1 MLGFLN
7 GGPRLYGFL
16 SRAPSS
22 PKLQVNKV
30 IELMSAKST
39 HLPSTSPGDYEVKTT
54 QVVPFHVLSTT
65 DSVIDASHSTAPS
78 ASMPCEH
85 YAQSDHHL
93 RPLFPCAMSRR
104 ELAPSIVTGIHY
116 DDTEIVLPQDPGLH
130 AVLIP
135 YDAFTLHQPD
145 PQMIVFDPELIVLD
159 PVGETFNDEFPVYL
173 VGSSY
178 SQVSTRT
185 TSAFMPRHAPLRGIF
200 DSMHHAGADSIF
212 RLRALNSSDKRR
224 RRRIRAAL
232 SATPQQDN
240 ECRADSR
247 HGFGHCY
254 GGVSTPM
261 TSVTASAEW
270 VHTGP
275 NPCVSASMYNV
286 CLGISR
292 VVLHRSAILVDEL
305 ILPVAA
311 EAMRV
316 LERIPPEVWR
326 FAILATM
333 LPSVMAGGDKGDPS
347 VPVFDGVTATYTSWF
362 IAFLGWICWK
372 RPSLTPLLD
381 GSLARPVPVAVP
393 ANPGPSPP
401 PPGAEPPNA
410 GPEPAPADPAN
421 VTAAEAA
428 AHAAWVTAR
437 DARAD
442 WVTATNDLA
451 AWRAL
456 DAAYKAAVAA
466 NVPTI
471 EWDGYN
477 TQLFGAI
484 ISHVSAPLQASL
496 YVASPSDGVGAVTYL
511 KARYGSHSVGDRA
524 EATARLQRSHIDVRA
539 KLSEADLQM
548 QFNEMSV
555 AAADIVSAGGTRPD
569 DALLISIFEN
579 SLPSAYSQIRQMIR
593 YRAHTVFTDYYN
605 DMLSQVKAEL
615 RATTAPA
622 LGAFSMTAQGG
633 VYQVGGNGKG
643 KGKGKGKGS
652 SHGQGRGRG
661 GQGGEPSDLSSNPC
675 FNCLG
680 ADHTRDRCS
689 QPKVKCDHCG
699 ADHHSSLCFKGPGG
713 HARDALG
720 YNARH
725 AIERQSAAA
734 TSSQPQAHSATSMN
748 ALVQQYQAW
757 RTSRGSNGSSSAA
770 PPASSA
776 PQSLSTTTMVTPSI
790 NAVSASSTPT
800 DDFAEFL
807 DSMFATATNGVNM
820 VRSQPPM
827 LSTTEDDSSQSVKLP
842 GLTCSAVSEETDVVT
857 ADPSRS
863 SHDLQS
869 STLGIFS
876 LSRRT
881 PMSVIGFVD
890 SQASNW
896 VVPHI
901 DYLLRVTNRTPTVPV
916 NTAGGPIVP
925 IATGV
930 VGLHMVD
937 RDGVWHYLE
946 VPDVLVMPSC
956 TQVLYSQP
964 QMALLGFKHNLDD
977 GFITTPRGHVIPT
990 LPNYSIELSFGPPPK
1005 PMLSAYPVRSMPLSK
1020 QGKGTDSTTTVPQ
1033 SMLWQRL
1040 GFPSEHAW
1048 RHLQSVTTD
1057 HGLPT
1062 NAHLRFDFPIN
1073 DAVARARTRA
1083 LPFHSLRDPDDLP
1096 APGSMLYLDF
1106 AGPMVA
1112 SYPHK
1117 FTYYC
1122 GVVDAGSQY
1131 SRLFACHGPT
1141 REVARASQLALCAD
1155 LRSLLGLSHPLK
1167 PHVVV
1172 TDQGSAFMSHYFR
1185 DFLSDDHVRHW
1196 PSAPYTPQQNPFVE
1210 RMWGT
1215 RFAAAR
1221 AMLAFANLGPA
1232 FAPYALQAAN
1242 WVWNRLP
1249 LAARANLSSWFI
1261 LTRRTASLAYLRTF
1275 GCLVRVLVPDA
1286 RREGDRH
1293 FADRGSLGINLGPS
1307 EQSPAYC
1314 VYVPSSR
1321 KFLTSRHVVFY
1332 EDVLPGVR
1340 GVDASWRAV
1349 VSGEEGVENRA
1360 SPTLTAPQPAPQP
1373 QFIELSPDTAPNS
1386 LQLDATIDV
1395 APTADDPAMPINTAP
1410 TTVPMTSAPV
1420 AAPHQPTTQPL
1431 AAPTAPSPPQPTA
1444 RQPDARPTPRL
1455 RKGDSGDP
1463 NDPQSRL
1470 FAREPSTRVR
1480 KQTDRFAFAYSNPS
1494 TSCKRLAVLNAI
1506 CVAAAMGPTSSY
1518 FGRPYFAYE
1527 NHVGCLGTAYAIT
1540 NTADFGDVPIP
1551 RGYRQ
1556 AIQSKHA
1563 SYWKDAIAKEL
1574 NGLIQ
1579 NQTWVVM
1586 RHDDLPKDANLMSC
1600 HMVFTVKRNS
1610 DGSIEKF
1617 KCRLVANGNTQRHGV
1632 DFDRIFSTVVKVS
1645 TIRLVLAVAAAR
1657 DYNLTSIDVKQAYLQ
1672 AELNEDLYMTMPPGL
1687 ASYDRDGHRLI
1698 VKLRKSLYGLKQ
1710 AGREW
1715 GQLLTSFLVSY
1726 GFTRS
1731 SIDVCMYTFTSGSSF
1746 IWLCV
1751 WVDDCVIVDNC
1762 SATRNKFISAL
1773 DARFP
1778 LTDKGDLEWILGV
1791 KITRNRQRRTLD
1803 LSQELY
1809 VRDLVKRFGSL
1820 MEGLT
1825 KRFDSPVDSTVCL
1838 SSDQCPAHDSP
1849 EAASMAAHH
1858 DDYMS
1863 LVGAFLWLS
1872 NVTRPELSYITSQ
1885 LARFVSNPGRVH
1897 YNAALRVLLY
1907 LDGSSQRTLHYAP
1920 KASLGFQTYVDSNWD
1935 VKFSISGAIFVFM
1948 GCAIHWFS
1956 KTQRSVS
1963 LSSTE
1968 AEFFAAMM
1976 AARDCVQI
1984 REVLIDL
1991 GLLTPGPSIVRSD
2004 NKSVIDLSLDA
2015 IAFKKTKH
2023 IMRAAEFLR
2032 DLCLRSVLTLRW
2044 ISGENNPADI
2054 FTKGH
2059 TLAAFRAYM
2068 HILDAL
2074 DKVA

>member
-1 MLGFLN
+1 M
-7 GGPRLYGFL
+7 
-16 SRAPSS
+16 
-22 PKLQVNKV
+22 
-30 IELMSAKST
+30 
-39 HLPSTSPGDYEVKTT
+39 
-54 QVVPFHVLSTT
+54 
-65 DSVIDASHSTAPS
+65 
-78 ASMPCEH
+78 
-85 YAQSDHHL
+85 
-93 RPLFPCAMSRR
+93 RR
-104 ELAPSIVTGIHY
+104 IWE
-116 DDTEIVLPQDPGLH
+116 
-130 AVLIP
+130 
-135 YDAFTLHQPD
+135 
-145 PQMIVFDPELIVLD
+145 
-159 PVGETFNDEFPVYL
+159 
-173 VGSSY
+173 
-178 SQVSTRT
+178 
-185 TSAFMPRHAPLRGIF
+185 
-200 DSMHHAGADSIF
+200 
-212 RLRALNSSDKRR
+212 RR
-224 RRRIRAAL
+224 RCRIRA
-232 SATPQQDN
+232 TMRRIWDQRYYD
-240 ECRADSR
+240 
-247 HGFGHCY
+247 
-254 GGVSTPM
+254 T
-261 TSVTASAEW
+261 
-270 VHTGP
+270 
-275 NPCVSASMYNV
+275 V
-286 CLGISR
+286 CLGISC
-292 VVLHRSAILVDEL
+292 VVRRHSAIFIDEFMV
-305 ILPVAA
+305 PAA
-311 EAMRV
+311 AMAMRSI
-316 LERIPPEVWR
+316 EHIPPEVLR
-326 FAILATM
+326 FIIIAAM
-333 LPSVMAGGDKGDPS
+333 LPSVMAGGDKGDPT

-381 GSLARPVPVAVP
+381 GSLARPASVAVP

-401 PPGAEPPNA
+401 LPGVEPPDA
-410 GPEPAPADPAN
+410 GPEPVPVNPAS
-421 VTAAEAA
+421 VTAAEVA
-428 AHAAWVTAR
+428 AHDAWVTAR

-442 WVTATNDLA
+442 WVTATADLA
-451 AWRAL
+451 TWRAL

-466 NVPTI
+466 NMSSI

-496 YVASPSDGVGAVTYL
+496 YVASPSDGVGAVNYL
-511 KARYGSHSVGDRA
+511 KNRYGSHSVGDRA
-524 EATARLQRSHIDVRA
+524 EATARLQRSHIDARA

-548 QFNEMSV
+548 QYNEMSV

-569 DALLISIFEN
+569 DVLLISIFEN

-593 YRAHTVFTDYYN
+593 YRAHTVFADYYN

-622 LGAFSMTAQGG
+622 LGAFSMTDQGG
-633 VYQVGGNGKG
+633 VYQISGKG
-643 KGKGKGKGS
+643 KGKGRGKGKGS
-652 SHGQGRGRG
+652 PYSQGRGRG

-680 ADHTRDRCS
+680 TDHTRDRCS

-713 HARDALG
+713 RARDALG
-720 YNARH
+720 YNARR
-725 AIERQSAAA
+725 AIERQTAAA
-734 TSSQPQAHSATSMN
+734 TPSQPQAHSATSMD
-748 ALVQQYQAW
+748 ALVQQYRAW
-757 RTSRGSNGSSSAA
+757 RTARGSHGLLSTA
-770 PPASSA
+770 PPASST
-776 PQSLSTTTMVTPSI
+776 PQGSSSTTMVTPSI
-790 NAVSASSTPT
+790 NAASANSAPT
-800 DDFAEFL
+800 EDFAEFL

-820 VRSQPPM
+820 VRSQ
-827 LSTTEDDSSQSVKLP
+827 SVKVS
-842 GLTCSAVSEETDVVT
+842 GSTCSAVSEGTDVVT
-857 ADPSRS
+857 ADSPSS
-863 SHDLQS
+863 SYNLRS

-881 PMSVIGFVD
+881 PISVIGFVD

-901 DYLLRVTNRTPTVPV
+901 DHLLRVTDRTPTVPV

-925 IATGV
+925 LAVGV
-930 VGLHMVD
+930 VGLHLVD
-937 RDGVWHYLE
+937 RDGIWHYLE

-964 QMALLGFKHNLDD
+964 QMAQLGFKHNLDD
-977 GFITTPRGHVIPT
+977 GFIVTPRGHVIPT
-990 LPNYSIELSFGPPPK
+990 LPNYGIEVSFGPPPE
-1005 PMLSAYPVRSMPLSK
+1005 PTLSAHPVRSMPLSK

-1033 SMLWQRL
+1033 FMLWQRL

-1062 NAHLRFDFPIN
+1062 NAHLRFDFPVN

-1083 LPFHSLRDPDDLP
+1083 LPFHNLRDPDDLP

-1155 LRSLLGLSHPLK
+1155 LRSMLGLSHPLK

-1242 WVWNRLP
+1242 YVWNRLP

-1261 LTRRTASLAYLRTF
+1261 LTRRAASLAYLRTF

-1293 FADRGSLGINLGPS
+1293 FADRGNLGINLGPS
-1307 EQSPAYC
+1307 EQSPAYI

-1340 GVDASWRAV
+1340 GIDASWRAV
-1349 VSGEEGVENRA
+1349 VSGEEGVENRDL
-1360 SPTLTAPQPAPQP
+1360 PAPQPAPLP
-1373 QFIELSPDTAPNS
+1373 QFTELSPDTAPNS
-1386 LQLDATIDV
+1386 PQLDAAIDV
-1395 APTADDPAMPINTAP
+1395 APTADDPAMPADAAPAPAPMATAP
-1410 TTVPMTSAPV
+1410 MTV
-1420 AAPHQPTTQPL
+1420 PHQPVVQPSAAQPL
-1431 AAPTAPSPPQPTA
+1431 AVPSPPRPAA
-1444 RQPDARPTPRL
+1444 RQPDVRHTPRL
-1455 RKGDSGDP
+1455 PKGDSGDP

-1470 FAREPSTRVR
+1470 FIREPSTRVR
-1480 KQTDRFAFAYSNPS
+1480 KQTDRFVFAYSNPS
-1494 TSCKRLAVLNAI
+1494 TSCKRLAVFNAI
-1506 CVAAAMGPTSSY
+1506 CVAAAMSPTSTY
-1518 FGRPYFAYE
+1518 FGRPYFAYV
-1527 NHVGCLGTAYAIT
+1527 NHIGCLGTAYAIT

-1632 DFDRIFSTVVKVS
+1632 DFDRIFSTVVRVS

-1687 ASYDRDGHRLI
+1687 ASYDRDGHRLV

-1715 GQLLTSFLVSY
+1715 GQLLMSFLVSY
-1726 GFTRS
+1726 GFIRS

-1791 KITRNRQRRTLD
+1791 KITRDRQRRTLD

-1820 MEGLT
+1820 VEGLT

-1838 SSDQCPAHDSP
+1838 SPDQCPAHDSP
-1849 EAASMAAHH
+1849 EAAAMAAHH

-1885 LARFVSNPGRVH
+1885 LARFVSNPGRIH
-1897 YNAALRVLLY
+1897 YTAALRVLLY

-1935 VKFSISGAIFVFM
+1935 VRFSISGAVFVFM

-1984 REVLIDL
+1984 REVLVDL
-1991 GLLTPGPSIVRSD
+1991 GLLAPGPSIVRSD
-2004 NKSVIDLSLDA
+2004 NKSVIDLSFDA

-2059 TLAAFRAYM
+2059 ALAAFRAYM
-2068 HILDAL
+2068 RILDAL

>member
-1 MLGFLN
+1 M
-7 GGPRLYGFL
+7 
-16 SRAPSS
+16 
-22 PKLQVNKV
+22 V
-30 IELMSAKST
+30 
-39 HLPSTSPGDYEVKTT
+39 
-54 QVVPFHVLSTT
+54 
-65 DSVIDASHSTAPS
+65 
-78 ASMPCEH
+78 
-85 YAQSDHHL
+85 
-93 RPLFPCAMSRR
+93 RP
-104 ELAPSIVTGIHY
+104 
-116 DDTEIVLPQDPGLH
+116 Q
-130 AVLIP
+130 
-135 YDAFTLHQPD
+135 
-145 PQMIVFDPELIVLD
+145 
-159 PVGETFNDEFPVYL
+159 
-173 VGSSY
+173 
-178 SQVSTRT
+178 
-185 TSAFMPRHAPLRGIF
+185 
-200 DSMHHAGADSIF
+200 
-212 RLRALNSSDKRR
+212 
-224 RRRIRAAL
+224 
-232 SATPQQDN
+232 
-240 ECRADSR
+240 
-247 HGFGHCY
+247 
-254 GGVSTPM
+254 
-261 TSVTASAEW
+261 
-270 VHTGP
+270 
-275 NPCVSASMYNV
+275 
-286 CLGISR
+286 
-292 VVLHRSAILVDEL
+292 
-305 ILPVAA
+305 
-311 EAMRV
+311 
-316 LERIPPEVWR
+316 
-326 FAILATM
+326 
-333 LPSVMAGGDKGDPS
+333 
-347 VPVFDGVTATYTSWF
+347 
-362 IAFLGWICWK
+362 
-372 RPSLTPLLD
+372 
-381 GSLARPVPVAVP
+381 
-393 ANPGPSPP
+393 SPP
-401 PPGAEPPNA
+401 L
-410 GPEPAPADPAN
+410 PACDP
-421 VTAAEAA
+421 
-428 AHAAWVTAR
+428 
-437 DARAD
+437 
-442 WVTATNDLA
+442 DLA
-451 AWRAL
+451 A
-456 DAAYKAAVAA
+456 
-466 NVPTI
+466 
-471 EWDGYN
+471 
-477 TQLFGAI
+477 QL
-484 ISHVSAPLQASL
+484 
-496 YVASPSDGVGAVTYL
+496 
-511 KARYGSHSVGDRA
+511 RA
-524 EATARLQRSHIDVRA
+524 E
-539 KLSEADLQM
+539 M
-548 QFNEMSV
+548 V
-555 AAADIVSAGGTRPD
+555 AP
-569 DALLISIFEN
+569 E
-579 SLPSAYSQIRQMIR
+579 
-593 YRAHTVFTDYYN
+593 
-605 DMLSQVKAEL
+605 
-615 RATTAPA
+615 
-622 LGAFSMTAQGG
+622 
-633 VYQVGGNGKG
+633 
-643 KGKGKGKGS
+643 
-652 SHGQGRGRG
+652 
-661 GQGGEPSDLSSNPC
+661 
-675 FNCLG
+675 
-680 ADHTRDRCS
+680 
-689 QPKVKCDHCG
+689 
-699 ADHHSSLCFKGPGG
+699 
-713 HARDALG
+713 
-720 YNARH
+720 
-725 AIERQSAAA
+725 
-734 TSSQPQAHSATSMN
+734 
-748 ALVQQYQAW
+748 LVQL
-757 RTSRGSNGSSSAA
+757 RSSS
-770 PPASSA
+770 
-776 PQSLSTTTMVTPSI
+776 
-790 NAVSASSTPT
+790 
-800 DDFAEFL
+800 
-807 DSMFATATNGVNM
+807 
-820 VRSQPPM
+820 
-827 LSTTEDDSSQSVKLP
+827 
-842 GLTCSAVSEETDVVT
+842 
-857 ADPSRS
+857 
-863 SHDLQS
+863 
-869 STLGIFS
+869 LGIFS

-881 PMSVIGFVD
+881 PMSVVGFVD

-901 DYLLRVTNRTPTVPV
+901 DYLLRVTNSAPTEPV
-916 NTAGGPIVP
+916 NTAGGPVVP
-925 IATGV
+925 LAVGV
-930 VGLHMVD
+930 IGVHVLD
-937 RDGVWHYLE
+937 RDGIWHYFE
-946 VPDVLVMPSC
+946 VPNVLVMPSC
-956 TQVLYSQP
+956 AQVLYSQP
-964 QMALLGFKHNLDD
+964 QMAQLGFKHNLDD
-977 GFITTPRGHVIPT
+977 GYIATPRGHIIPT
-990 LPNYSIELSFGPPPK
+990 LPNYGIEISFGPPPE
-1005 PMLSAYPVRSMPLSK
+1005 PTLSAHPVRSMPLSK

-1057 HGLPT
+1057 HGLPA

-1117 FTYYC
+1117 FIYYC

-1141 REVARASQLALCAD
+1141 REIARASQLALCAD

-1242 WVWNRLP
+1242 YVWNRLP

-1261 LTRRTASLAYLRTF
+1261 LTRQPASLAYLRTF

-1293 FADRGSLGINLGPS
+1293 FADRGNLGINLGPS

-1340 GVDASWRAV
+1340 GIDASWRAV
-1349 VSGEEGVENRA
+1349 MSGEEGVETRA
-1360 SPTLTAPQPAPQP
+1360 LPAPQS
-1373 QFIELSPDTAPNS
+1373 QFIELSPDTTPNS
-1386 LQLDATIDV
+1386 PQLDAPIDV
-1395 APTADDPAMPINTAP
+1395 APTADDPAMPIDAAP
-1410 TTVPMTSAPV
+1410 TPVPVAAAPV
-1420 AAPHQPTTQPL
+1420 AAPHQPVVQPPAAQPL
-1431 AAPTAPSPPQPTA
+1431 AAPTPPRPTA
-1444 RQPDARPTPRL
+1444 RQPDVQPTPRL

-1470 FAREPSTRVR
+1470 FAREPSARVR
-1480 KQTDRFAFAYSNPS
+1480 KQTDKFAFAYFNPS
-1494 TSCKRLAVLNAI
+1494 ACSKRLAAFNAI
-1506 CVAAAMGPTSSY
+1506 CVIAAMASTPAYSGI
-1518 FGRPYFAYE
+1518 PYFAYE
-1527 NHVGCLGTAYAIT
+1527 NHIGCLGSAYAIT

-1563 SYWKDAIAKEL
+1563 SYWKDAISKEL

-1586 RHDDLPKDANLMSC
+1586 RHDDLPDDVNLMSC

-1617 KCRLVANGNTQRHGV
+1617 KCRLVANGNTQRYGV

-1672 AELNEDLYMTMPPGL
+1672 ADLNEDLYMTMPPGL
-1687 ASYDRDGHRLI
+1687 ASYDRDGHRLV

-1715 GQLLTSFLVSY
+1715 GQLLTSFLVNY

-1731 SIDVCMYTFTSGSSF
+1731 SIDVFMYTFASGSSF

-1762 SATRNKFISAL
+1762 STMRDAFVSAL

-1791 KITRNRQRRTLD
+1791 KITRNRQSRTLD

-1820 MEGLT
+1820 VEGLT

-1838 SSDQCPAHDSP
+1838 SPDQCPAHDSP
-1849 EAASMAAHH
+1849 EAAAMAAYH

-1897 YNAALRVLLY
+1897 YTAALRVLLY

-1948 GCAIHWFS
+1948 GCAIHRFS

-1976 AARDCVQI
+1976 AARDCIQI
-1984 REVLIDL
+1984 REVLLDL
-1991 GLLTPGPSIVRSD
+1991 GLLAPGPSVVRSD

-2032 DLCLRSVLTLRW
+2032 DLCLRSVLTVRW
-2044 ISGENNPADI
+2044 ISGESNPADI

-2059 TLAAFRAYM
+2059 TLATFRAYM
-2068 HILDAL
+2068 RILDAL